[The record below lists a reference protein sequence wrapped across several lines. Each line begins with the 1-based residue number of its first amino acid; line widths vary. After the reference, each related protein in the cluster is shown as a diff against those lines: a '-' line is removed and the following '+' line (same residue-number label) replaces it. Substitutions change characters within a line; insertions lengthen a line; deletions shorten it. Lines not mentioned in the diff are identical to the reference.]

1 MVNRYLY
8 IFVTFLLVSESYGQS
23 LFSLGDYYN
32 DSSKMTM
39 GILGEYDVNSTA
51 LTNELYYKAINGS
64 YIKAG
69 TKDRVDKRLSEYNKA
84 GLDLNYGLFFSQRID
99 SLFRKERKGFH
110 YFIKIAGREHSNMVF
125 TEDLFRVAMY
135 GNARFAGDTAK
146 MGSSEFNLLRYQ
158 QLEVGII
165 GSFKGSSKYGIGLSF
180 IKGEQFYNSTIS
192 RANLYTSQSGDHV
205 DLDLKYSIT
214 QSDTSYLGFDAMHGW
229 GMSMDL
235 FYQMSYNIFQ
245 MKGPSGA
252 SGPGSGSSS
261 GQEGDPSASS
271 GQGNETDWTGYLR
284 IEVSDLGFISW
295 NDKTVQEQ
303 IDTMYQFDGVEIQ
316 NILQLSDS
324 IFDPIVDSLKQIYQ
338 PTYSQN
344 SYTTILPTLFHLSIY
359 QEKNSGFY
367 ISLGTV
373 FRIFANYSP
382 FIYLKAGHTLKE
394 KFRLGGSLE
403 FGGYGKINLGFQ
415 AEADLSGFKI
425 GLGTHSLD
433 GFIFP
438 KRTGRNS
445 VYLSVAKR
453 F

>member
-1 MVNRYLY
+1 MLMAFF
-8 IFVTFLLVSESYGQS
+8 FVAESSAQS
-23 LFSLGDYYN
+23 LFTLGDYYN

-39 GILGEYDVNSTA
+39 GILAEYDVNSTA
-51 LTNELYYKAINGS
+51 FTNELYYKALNGS
-64 YIKAG
+64 FIETE
-69 TKDRVDKRLSEYNKA
+69 TKDRVNKRLSEFNKA
-84 GLDLNYGLFFSQRID
+84 GLDLNYGMFFSQRID
-99 SLFRKERKGFH
+99 SLFGKERKGFH
-110 YFIKIAGREHSNMVF
+110 YFIKIANREHANMVF
-125 TEDLFRVAMY
+125 TEDLFKVAMY
-135 GNARFAGDTAK
+135 GNAQFAGDTAK

-158 QLEVGII
+158 QIEVGII
-165 GSFKGSSKYGIGLSF
+165 NSFKGSGKYGIGLSF
-180 IKGEQFYNSTIS
+180 IKGEQFYNSLIS

-214 QSDTSYLGFDAMHGW
+214 QSDTSYHGYDAMHGW
-229 GMSMDL
+229 GMSVDL

-245 MKGPSGA
+245 SVSVDEDPSH
-252 SGPGSGSSS
+252 
-261 GQEGDPSASS
+261 PSASS
-271 GQGNETDWTGYLR
+271 GSGSGQENETDWTGYLR
-284 IEVSDLGFISW
+284 IEVSDLGFIRW
-295 NDKTVQEQ
+295 NDKTVQEK
-303 IDTMYQFDGVEIQ
+303 IDTMYQFDGLEIQ

-338 PTYSQN
+338 PKYSQKA
-344 SYTTILPTLFHLSIY
+344 YTTVLPTLFHLSVY
-359 QEKNSGFY
+359 QENSSGFY

-415 AEADLSGFKI
+415 AQADVGGFKI